1 MEDRIPTPGQEGRVL
16 ITPENGDPAF
26 YAKITMAD
34 NPTNNGTPLTKETL
48 LQDGTEVQIFGNA
61 DNRTVD
67 QAFSGV
73 MDRINLIMQNVANIT
88 LTVADTEGKP
98 LEGVYVNGI
107 FDENGDPVQTNAS
120 GQAIG
125 YVAEGN
131 QTISVSGYADI
142 QNTSMQIDIIKG
154 NTYMETLAVTTRNF
168 LKVTNSRTV
177 KFSGNVAQVDASV
190 VGGGAG
196 AGGGVFNDSN
206 REGATGGA
214 GGGGEVIN
222 QQNIGFIPN
231 TNYPVSVGAGGSPGA
246 TGFSSASD
254 GSPGGS
260 TSFMGVVARGG
271 NPGSAAV
278 IERVSAS
285 QHVIPGTGG
294 TGYASG
300 TGSGGNG
307 VWGDFSGKPDAQ
319 RAGLPG
325 QNGTQSYASFT
336 EDGPLGAG
344 GGSGAA
350 MYAGDGGIGGQIGGG
365 NGGLGAKLSNHDDID
380 GTPGT
385 DGTGSGGGSGSS
397 SYNGTAQYVGKSARG
412 GSGCVVLRMHL
423 KTAA

>member
-1 MEDRIPTPGQEGRVL
+1 MEDRVPTPGQDGRVL
-16 ITPENGDPAF
+16 ITPENGSAPF

-196 AGGGVFNDSN
+196 AGGSVFSSSN
-206 REGATGGA
+206 GEGATGGA
-214 GGGGEVIN
+214 GSGGEVIN
-222 QQNIGFIPN
+222 QENIDFAQN
-231 TNYPVSVGAGGSPGA
+231 TNYPITIGAGGSPGSTDFDEA
-246 TGFSSASD
+246 SA

-260 TSFMGVVARGG
+260 TSFMNITARGG
-271 NPGSAAV
+271 NPGTAAV
-278 IERVSAS
+278 IQRVSAS
-285 QHVIPGTGG
+285 QHVIPGNGG
-294 TGYASG
+294 IGY
-300 TGSGGNG
+300 GSGNGANG
-307 VWGDFSGKPDAQ
+307 VWGDFSGASDAH
-319 RAGLPG
+319 AENGLPG
-325 QNGTQSYASFT
+325 QDGTQAYKSFT
-336 EDGPLGAG
+336 ETEPLGAG

-350 MYAGDGGIGGQIGGG
+350 LYAGDGGMGGQIGGG

-397 SYNGTAQYVGKSARG
+397 SDNRTAQYVGKSARG
-412 GSGCVVLRMHL
+412 GSGCVAIRMHL
-423 KTAA
+423 KSAA